1 MFTEATAPG
10 VDRPRPMAPCSEGPE
25 PSKPVLVLGLGNG
38 ILCDDSIGLRVV
50 RAVRRRLAPTAPV
63 ECLETEEMGLALLDF
78 LVGRRDVVLV
88 DAVQTGQIPVGQV
101 QVIEGSEL
109 PALSQGSPHFLG
121 VGETLALGNALGF
134 PMPQRVRIVAVEVQ
148 DPFQLSL
155 QMSPAVEAAFPGVVD
170 RVLAVVRD
178 LAGA

>member
-1 MFTEATAPG
+1 MPPPPDG
-10 VDRPRPMAPCSEGPE
+10 LE
-25 PSKPVLVLGLGNG
+25 PFKPVLVLGLGNA

-50 RAVRRRLAPTAPV
+50 QEVRRRLAATGPV

-88 DAVQTGQIPVGQV
+88 DAVQTGQVPVGQV
-101 QVIEGSEL
+101 QIIEYSEL

-155 QMSPAVEAAFPGVVD
+155 QMSPAVDAALPGVVD
-170 RVLAVVRD
+170 RVLAMVRD